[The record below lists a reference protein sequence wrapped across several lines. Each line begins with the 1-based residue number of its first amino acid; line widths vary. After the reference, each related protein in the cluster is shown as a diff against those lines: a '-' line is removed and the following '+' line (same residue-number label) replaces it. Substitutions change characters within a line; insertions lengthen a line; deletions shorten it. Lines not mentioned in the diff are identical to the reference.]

1 MQTLTTNDSLDI
13 AEQAGIVRWDADENP
28 MRPVDWA
35 SDYSDELLKFAQLI
49 FQEAQKATTKEWED
63 EAFQIA
69 KEMLENRPYN
79 NLLLLA
85 NSKELAR
92 RLALR
97 VLLRLED

>member
-1 MQTLTTNDSLDI
+1 MQTLTTNKILDI
-13 AEQAGIVRWDADENP
+13 AEQSGFVRWATDENP
-28 MRPVDWA
+28 LRPVDWA

-49 FQEAQKATTKEWED
+49 FQEAQKVTIKEWED
-63 EAFQIA
+63 EAFLIA

-85 NSKELAR
+85 NSKELVR

-97 VLLRLED
+97 VLPKVEV